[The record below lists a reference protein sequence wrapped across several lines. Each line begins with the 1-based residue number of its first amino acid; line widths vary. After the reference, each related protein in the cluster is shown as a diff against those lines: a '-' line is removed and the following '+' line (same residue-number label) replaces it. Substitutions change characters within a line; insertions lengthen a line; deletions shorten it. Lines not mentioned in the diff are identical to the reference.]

1 MRPPHS
7 LARAFPPVSA
17 EGFLPGLAEGFPT
30 VFAGAFLPGFPRAGA
45 GRPGN
50 KVGAMAER
58 TLDLALDAPELT
70 ARLVDFPSVSGEEKE
85 LADAIEAALRTLPH
99 LTVDRHGN
107 NVVAR
112 THLGRPE
119 RVVLAGHID
128 TVPIAGNVPSRLDED
143 GILWGCG
150 TSDMKSGVA
159 VQLRI
164 AATVPE
170 PNRDLTFVFYDN
182 EEVAAHLNGLGH
194 VAEAHPDWLEGDFA
208 VLLEPSDAQ
217 VEGGCQG
224 TLRVILRTEGE
235 RAHSARSWMGSNAIH
250 AAGPILAALAAYE
263 PRRPVVDGLEYHE
276 GLNAVRIEGG
286 VATNVIPDACTVT
299 VNYRYAPDRTAEEA
313 LAHVREVFAGC
324 AIAEFTVDDHSGAA
338 MPGLSHPAAKAFMAA
353 VGGTAQPKFGWTD
366 VSRFG
371 DLGVPAVNYGPGD
384 ALYAHKRDEH
394 VATARITHCE
404 ERLRSWLTS

>member
-1 MRPPHS
+1 
-7 LARAFPPVSA
+7 
-17 EGFLPGLAEGFPT
+17 
-30 VFAGAFLPGFPRAGA
+30 
-45 GRPGN
+45 
-50 KVGAMAER
+50 MAE
-58 TLDLALDAPELT
+58 TPLDLFQDAPALT
-70 ARLVDFPSVSGEEKE
+70 ARLIDFPSVSGSEKA
-85 LADAIEAALRTLPH
+85 LADAIEEALRALPH
-99 LTVDRHGN
+99 LTVDRYGN

-112 THLGRPE
+112 TNLGRAE

-128 TVPIAGNVPSRLDED
+128 TVPIADNVPSRLDEN

-194 VAEAHPDWLEGDFA
+194 ITDAHPDWLTGDFA
-208 VLLEPSDAQ
+208 VLLEPSDGQ

-224 TLRVILRTEGE
+224 TLRVLLRTAGE

-250 AAGPILAALAAYE
+250 TAAPILARLAAYE
-263 PRRPVVDGLEYHE
+263 PRRPVIDGLEYRE
-276 GLNAVRIEGG
+276 GLNAVAIEGG
-286 VATNVIPDACTVT
+286 VAGNVIPDACTVT
-299 VNYRYAPDRTAEEA
+299 VNFRYAPDRSEAEA

-324 AIAEFTVDDHSGAA
+324 DIAEFVVDDHSGAA
-338 MPGLSHPAAKAFMAA
+338 LPGLSHPAAAAFMAA

-366 VSRFG
+366 VSRFSAV
-371 DLGVPAVNYGPGD
+371 GVPAVNYGPGNP
-384 ALYAHKRDEH
+384 LLAHKRDEH
-394 VATARITHCE
+394 VAVERITHCE
-404 ERLRSWLTS
+404 ERLRAWLTA

>member
-1 MRPPHS
+1 MPES
-7 LARAFPPVSA
+7 
-17 EGFLPGLAEGFPT
+17 
-30 VFAGAFLPGFPRAGA
+30 
-45 GRPGN
+45 
-50 KVGAMAER
+50 
-58 TLDLALDAPELT
+58 TLDLTLDGPALT
-70 ARLVDFPSVSGEEKE
+70 ARLVDFPSVSGQEEE
-85 LADAIEAALRTLPH
+85 LADAIESALRTLPH

-112 THLGRPE
+112 TNLGRAE

-128 TVPIAGNVPSRLDED
+128 TVPIADNVPSRLDGD
-143 GILWGCG
+143 GVLWGCG

-194 VAEAHPDWLEGDFA
+194 VADAHPEWLAGDFA
-208 VLLEPSDAQ
+208 VLLEGTDGQ

-224 TLRVILRTEGE
+224 TLRVFLRTEGE

-250 AAGPILAALAAYE
+250 AAAPILARLAAYE
-263 PRRPVVDGLEYHE
+263 PRRPVIDGLEYRE

-286 VATNVIPDACTVT
+286 VANNVIPDACTVV

-313 LAHVREVFAGC
+313 LAHVHEVFADCGVV
-324 AIAEFTVDDHSGAA
+324 EFTVDDHSGAA

-353 VGGTAQPKFGWTD
+353 VGGTAHPKFGWTD
-366 VSRFG
+366 VSRFSS
-371 DLGVPAVNYGPGD
+371 LGVPAVNYGPGD
-384 ALYAHKRDEH
+384 PLLAHKRNEH
-394 VATARITHCE
+394 VAVDRITHCE

>member
-1 MRPPHS
+1 MPES
-7 LARAFPPVSA
+7 
-17 EGFLPGLAEGFPT
+17 
-30 VFAGAFLPGFPRAGA
+30 
-45 GRPGN
+45 
-50 KVGAMAER
+50 
-58 TLDLALDAPELT
+58 TLDLTLDGPALT
-70 ARLVDFPSVSGEEKE
+70 ARLVDFPSVSGDEKE
-85 LADAIEAALRTLPH
+85 LADAIETALRALPH
-99 LTVDRHGN
+99 LAVDRYGN

-112 THLGRPE
+112 TQLGRAE

-128 TVPIAGNVPSRLDED
+128 TVPIADNVPSRLDEN
-143 GILWGCG
+143 GVLWGCG

-194 VAEAHPDWLEGDFA
+194 VADAHPDWLEGDFA

-224 TLRVILRTEGE
+224 TLRVFLRTEGE

-250 AAGPILAALAAYE
+250 AAAPILGRLAAYE
-263 PRRPVVDGLEYHE
+263 PRRPVIDGLEYRE
-276 GLNAVRIEGG
+276 GLNAVRIEAG
-286 VATNVIPDACTVT
+286 VANNVIPDACTVV
-299 VNYRYAPDRTAEEA
+299 VNYRYAPDRSAEEA
-313 LAHVREVFAGC
+313 LAHVHEVFADCGVV
-324 AIAEFTVDDHSGAA
+324 EFTVDDHSGAA

-371 DLGVPAVNYGPGD
+371 ALGVPAVNYGPGD
-384 ALYAHKRDEH
+384 ALLAHKRNEH
-394 VATARITHCE
+394 VAVDRITHCE
-404 ERLRSWLTS
+404 ERLRSWLTG